1 MNSELNKVN
10 DDGFKILIALAIL
23 AGLFKIIGGVI
34 YSSKAVTVD
43 AATSIG
49 NILAIGIVNRY
60 YKLSKL
66 PPDKD
71 HHYGHIRLAFGGDV
85 YTLMIYSFVAGLLTI
100 DLIQGLS
107 ARYQV
112 SFYASIYSAIGTVL
126 YAIVIFLSRRI
137 GRILELYSR
146 VSVIELIEGLTAT
159 SAALAGAFI
168 SYLIDL
174 VGGFGLYLYLIIEL
188 LRSSRKLIIEISDR
202 SSDRVLREIIDI
214 AEKYEVVVK
223 SVKVREVYADHFYS
237 DIVIGVPA
245 DLSVR
250 EAHDVID
257 KIERRLREKN
267 IVAIIHIE
275 PV

>member
-1 MNSELNKVN
+1 MNNELNKVN
-10 DDGFKILIALAIL
+10 DDGFKILTALAIL

-126 YAIVIFLSRRI
+126 YAIVIFLSIRI

-237 DIVIGVPA
+237 DIVIGVPP

-250 EAHDVID
+250 EAHDIID

>member
-126 YAIVIFLSRRI
+126 YAIVIFLSIRI

-250 EAHDVID
+250 EAHDIID

>member
-1 MNSELNKVN
+1 LNNELNKVN
-10 DDGFKILIALAIL
+10 DDGFKILTALAIL

-126 YAIVIFLSRRI
+126 YAIVIFLSIRI

-250 EAHDVID
+250 EAHDIID

>member
-1 MNSELNKVN
+1 MNNELNKVN
-10 DDGFKILIALAIL
+10 DDGFKILTALAIL

-126 YAIVIFLSRRI
+126 YAIVIFLSIRI

-250 EAHDVID
+250 EAHDIID